1 MKVATTLIVAF
12 LIASPTQSAET
23 RRAQYL
29 MGTVCEIAV
38 PESPGAE
45 AQVDAAFAEAERIEN
60 LISTWR
66 DSSELSRLNRSEITT
81 LSPELARLL
90 GDTLAWTKRTGGSFN
105 PLVGPLIE
113 LWKTREAGTLP
124 DAASI
129 DKARATSDVRNVLRS
144 GQRFTLRN
152 GAAFEEGGFG
162 KGYALD
168 RMITLLRGPA
178 MIDFGGQ
185 VVVSGAQTVAV
196 ADPSRRDHA
205 VLELDLR
212 DESVSTSS
220 GSEKT
225 FVADGRTFSH
235 IFDPRTGEALPPRGS
250 VSVISASAM
259 TADVLSTALYV
270 MGVEDGLRWADEHGI
285 QAIFIT
291 SDQIIRVSNA
301 VLEHERELR
310 LIDPEFKIRD

>member
-1 MKVATTLIVAF
+1 MRLVTTIIIAMLIG
-12 LIASPTQSAET
+12 SPAQSAET

-38 PESPGAE
+38 HESTEAE
-45 AQVDAAFAEAERIEN
+45 PQIDAAYAEAERIES

-66 DSSELSRLNRSEITT
+66 DSSELSRLNRGEITT
-81 LSPELARLL
+81 VSPELARLL
-90 GDTLAWTKRTGGSFN
+90 SETLAWTKDTGGAFS
-105 PLVGPLIE
+105 PLVGPMIA
-113 LWKTREAGTLP
+113 LWKTRDAGRLP

-129 DKARATSDVRNVLRS
+129 ATARATSDAGNVLRS
-144 GQRFTLRN
+144 GRRFSLRN

-168 RMITLLRGPA
+168 RMIALLRAPA

-185 VVVSGAQTVAV
+185 VVVSGWQTVAI
-196 ADPSRRDHA
+196 ADPARRDHA
-205 VLELDLR
+205 VLELDLQ

-250 VSVISASAM
+250 VSVISVSAM

-285 QAIFIT
+285 QAIFMT
-291 SDQIIRVSNA
+291 PDQTIRVSSA
-301 VLEHERELR
+301 VLEQKREVR
-310 LIDPEFKIRD
+310 LIDPEFKIKD